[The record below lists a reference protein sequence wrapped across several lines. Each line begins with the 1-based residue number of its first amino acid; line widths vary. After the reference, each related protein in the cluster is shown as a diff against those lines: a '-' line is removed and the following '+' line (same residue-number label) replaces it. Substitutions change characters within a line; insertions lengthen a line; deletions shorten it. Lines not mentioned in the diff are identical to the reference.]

1 MQDSNYLPPSKSK
14 VLRHDDDDSPRSEPH
29 YLRRSVL
36 SSSVVD
42 ILAAAAK
49 KERTLEFRRC
59 CKLVQRLGCVSP
71 PPHSCLR
78 GGHRNLT
85 NPWCFG
91 PEGLPTTLNISTN
104 IVLYLA
110 IASSLCNLAIS
121 DSSQNI
127 VKNYSIRV
135 STKIRPHFLAQILEN
150 SQP

>member
-1 MQDSNYLPPSKSK
+1 MP
-14 VLRHDDDDSPRSEPH
+14 VR
-29 YLRRSVL
+29 L
-36 SSSVVD
+36 S
-42 ILAAAAK
+42 
-49 KERTLEFRRC
+49 R
-59 CKLVQRLGCVSP
+59 VSP
-71 PPHSCLR
+71 EDDRVIEIEHGARHSCLR

-91 PEGLPTTLNISTN
+91 PQGLPTTLNISTN

-135 STKIRPHFLAQILEN
+135 STKIQPHFLAQILEN